1 MPAGKL
7 AAGMAEK
14 PVIEFPVDDYPI
26 KVIGAVGDEFLT
38 HVAAIVR
45 SHDDGFEADRVET
58 QPSSK
63 GNYVSLRLSIR
74 ATSEAQLRAL
84 HTELMSH
91 PLVKLVL

>member
-1 MPAGKL
+1 ME
-7 AAGMAEK
+7 EK

-26 KVIGAVGDEFLT
+26 KVIGSAGDEFLA
-38 HVAAIVR
+38 HIAAIVQN
-45 SHDDGFEADRVET
+45 HDQGFSADQVVS

-74 ATSEAQLRAL
+74 ATSEAQLQAL
-84 HTELMSH
+84 HAELMAH

>member
-1 MPAGKL
+1 M
-7 AAGMAEK
+7 EET

-26 KVIGAVGDEFLT
+26 KVIGAVGDEFFGEVLSIVQG
-38 HVAAIVR
+38 HVE
-45 SHDDGFEADRVET
+45 DFDADKVVS

-74 ATSEAQLRAL
+74 AASEAQLKAL
-84 HTELMSH
+84 HGELMAH

>member
-1 MPAGKL
+1 ME
-7 AAGMAEK
+7 EK

-26 KVIGAVGDEFLT
+26 KVIGAAGEEFLG
-38 HVAAIVR
+38 HVAAIVET
-45 SHDDGFEADRVET
+45 HVEGFSADQVVS

-74 ATSEAQLRAL
+74 ATSEAQLKAL
-84 HTELMSH
+84 HGELMAH

>member
-1 MPAGKL
+1 
-7 AAGMAEK
+7 MAEK

-26 KVIGAVGDEFLT
+26 KVIGAAGDEFLS
-38 HVAAIVR
+38 HIAEIVR
-45 SHDDGFEADRVET
+45 SHDDGFAPDKVVS

-74 ATSEAQLRAL
+74 ATSEAQLKAL
-84 HTELMSH
+84 HGELMAH